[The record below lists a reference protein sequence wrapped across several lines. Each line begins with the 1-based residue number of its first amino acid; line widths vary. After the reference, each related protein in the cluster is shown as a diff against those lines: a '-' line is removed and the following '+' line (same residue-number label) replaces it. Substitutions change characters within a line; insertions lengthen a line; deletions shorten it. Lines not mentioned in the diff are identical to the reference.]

1 MSEWQCPKGNAHNL
15 LRIVHDAQYLYINCE
30 KQKEIYRYTLEG
42 KLVNSLKYFAYAME
56 IVNNQLYLMD
66 DSKFFI
72 VDIKTNS
79 MIQNWN
85 LPKENNESVIGLYL
99 KVDQEKIYFT
109 PSKYF
114 RYVYFYSKKWKR
126 N

>member
-1 MSEWQCPKGNAHNL
+1 MSEWQCPKGNSHWL
-15 LRIVHDAQYLYINCE
+15 WRIVYDNQYLDINCST
-30 KQKEIYRYTLEG
+30 QKEIYRYTLEG
-42 KLVNSLKYFAYAME
+42 KLVNSLTYLADAME

-85 LPKENNESVIGLYL
+85 LPKENYLSVGSRCL
-99 KVDQEKIYFT
+99 KVDQEKIY
-109 PSKYF
+109 
-114 RYVYFYSKKWKR
+114 YSLGIFSLCLFL
-126 N
+126 